1 MSAMNGDKFRF
12 LKETKS
18 KMQSRFIKFYIFKLK
33 ISKLTFDITV
43 GSEITV
49 ILLAEIGDFTVKNCR
64 DIQIFRFV
72 PRYSVIRN
80 MWKRKERR

>member
-49 ILLAEIGDFTVKNCR
+49 ILLAEIGGFMVKNCR
-64 DIQIFRFV
+64 DIQIFRFA

>member
-1 MSAMNGDKFRF
+1 
-12 LKETKS
+12 
-18 KMQSRFIKFYIFKLK
+18 MQSRFIKFYIFKLK

-64 DIQIFRFV
+64 DIQIFRFA

>member
-18 KMQSRFIKFYIFKLK
+18 KMQSRFIKFYIFKVK
-33 ISKLTFDITV
+33 RSKLTFDITV

-64 DIQIFRFV
+64 DIQIFRFA

>member
-1 MSAMNGDKFRF
+1 MNGDKFRF

-18 KMQSRFIKFYIFKLK
+18 KMQSRFIKFYIFKVK
-33 ISKLTFDITV
+33 RSKLTFDITV

-49 ILLAEIGDFTVKNCR
+49 ILLAEIRGFAVNNCR
-64 DIQIFRFV
+64 DIQIFRFA

>member
-1 MSAMNGDKFRF
+1 MSVMNGDKFRF

-64 DIQIFRFV
+64 DIQIFRFA